1 MKIFFKVYVYIFLLA
16 GLMLNG
22 CSKKENHNEVTQAKY
37 EDIKVGNKLA
47 DFTIADQFDKK
58 YSLTDNTKKV
68 IFACSK
74 DMGHIVKTLMLN
86 KPVDYLISRNI
97 CFIADISSM
106 PTIIYNLFALP
117 DMQKSKY
124 PILLIF
130 DEKNAKR
137 FENEDKKDYLMIISL
152 DQKVITKIEFVNNQ
166 KDLEKVINNN

>member
-1 MKIFFKVYVYIFLLA
+1 LA

-22 CSKKENHNEVTQAKY
+22 CSKKENHNEVTQANY

-58 YSLTDNTKKV
+58 YSLTNDTKKV

-74 DMGHIVKTLMLN
+74 DMGHIVNTLTSD
-86 KPVDYLISRNI
+86 KPIDYLISKNI
-97 CFIADISSM
+97 YFIADVSSM

-117 DMQKSKY
+117 DMQESKY
-124 PILLIF
+124 PVLLIL

-137 FENEDKKDYLMIISL
+137 FKNENKKDYLMIISL
-152 DQKVITKIEFVNNQ
+152 SQKVITKIEFVNNQ
-166 KDLEKVINNN
+166 KDLNKIINTAN